1 MWPWLKKKSSFKICY
16 VIAYAVQVKVFTKT
30 SAPTLLLSENVIH
43 VSRMSTALD
52 YNLFIVTPAGPC
64 HHLYLYPS
72 VTFFEIS
79 RLILCTSSLTTKT
92 DLHTWKSGK
101 GNKINSTSV
110 WDLES
115 IRSRGASVLLT
126 AGWTSLFIF
135 PFLCH
140 VVHVSLVLFA
150 CHLHDWQWGAKPVS
164 RVACLLSR
172 NSG

>member
-1 MWPWLKKKSSFKICY
+1 MICNSICSSSQSLYKDFGTYTPPVWKCD
-16 VIAYAVQVKVFTKT
+16 TC
-30 SAPTLLLSENVIH
+30 
-43 VSRMSTALD
+43 VSIVNCSGL
-52 YNLFIVTPAGPC
+52 YLFIVTPAGPC
-64 HHLYLYPS
+64 HHLYLYS
-72 VTFFEIS
+72 SATFFEIS

-101 GNKINSTSV
+101 GNKINSTSA

-115 IRSRGASVLLT
+115 IKSRGASVLLT
-126 AGWTSLFIF
+126 AGWTYLFIF

-140 VVHVSLVLFA
+140 VVHVSLELFA
-150 CHLHDWQWGAKPVS
+150 CHLCDWQSRAKPVS